1 MKYRSPSG
9 QYDLLYKD
17 ALAQN
22 HLLIAGTTGSGKS
35 VLLNGIIRTAL
46 FRFPDEMQFILIDPK
61 RVELSMYKNL
71 PHTLYYASEPSD
83 RISALQYAMDLCD
96 SRYREMQEKG
106 LKTYSGS
113 HVYVIIDEWADLMT
127 TQKREVKPLVQR
139 LAQIGRAS
147 RIHVI
152 LCTQTPIASII
163 PTEVKCNFD
172 SRFGLRTRSKQDSIN
187 IIGRT
192 GLETLKQYGTAFYM
206 TPKEET
212 LYNIPYYTDDELNSM
227 VEWWT
232 SQKPKANKGLLARIF
247 RVA

>member
-1 MKYRSPSG
+1 MKYRSPAG

-17 ALAQN
+17 ALTQS

-46 FRFPDEMQFILIDPK
+46 YSFPDEIRFILIDPK
-61 RVELSMYKNL
+61 RVELRMYKNL
-71 PHTLYYASEPSD
+71 PHTIRYASEPSEMRD
-83 RISALQYAMDLCD
+83 ALEYAMTLCD
-96 SRYREMQEKG
+96 KRFQEMQRRG
-106 LKTYSGS
+106 IKTYDGS
-113 HVYVIIDEWADLMT
+113 QVYVIIDEWADLMT
-127 TQKREVKPLVQR
+127 TQKKAVMPIVQR
-139 LAQIGRAS
+139 LGQIGRAS
-147 RIHVI
+147 GIHVW
-152 LCTQTPIASII
+152 LATQTPISKIL
-163 PTEVKCNFD
+163 PTEIKCNFD

-187 IIGRT
+187 IIGRA

-212 LYNIPYYTDDELNSM
+212 LYNIPYYTDEELQSM

-232 SQKPKANKGLLARIF
+232 SQKPKANKGLFARIF